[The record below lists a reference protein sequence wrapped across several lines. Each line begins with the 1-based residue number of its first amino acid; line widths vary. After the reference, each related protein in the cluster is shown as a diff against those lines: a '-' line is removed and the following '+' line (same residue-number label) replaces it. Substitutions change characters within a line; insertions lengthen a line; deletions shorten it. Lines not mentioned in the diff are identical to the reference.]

1 MMAITV
7 LVTGFGQFPGGPVN
21 PTVMLVKRLSRL
33 RRPVLADVMIVPH
46 IFQTRL
52 FYLQR
57 GRRGFVAVA
66 GASPAGGPADVWV
79 GDASENY
86 ARPAARAIRYY

>member
-1 MMAITV
+1 MAITV

-52 FYLQR
+52 FTARSTRICR
-57 GRRGFVAVA
+57 GCWRVTSRR
-66 GASPAGGPADVWV
+66 PC
-79 GDASENY
+79 
-86 ARPAARAIRYY
+86 